1 MNPYYRW
8 PIKNNQILFCWCYC
22 KALLAWAY
30 LPTQSNV
37 TLVDLNT
44 SSKIYWTSHFIIA
57 TQHAKHHYN
66 PIVRLK
72 SDHGVFKSTWREE
85 FLNCIQR
92 ASNIPRVKRGGIF
105 FLVLKSERD
114 FTPTY
119 MHEE

>member
-1 MNPYYRW
+1 MGS
-8 PIKNNQILFCWCYC
+8 L
-22 KALLAWAY
+22 KALGER
-30 LPTQSNV
+30 
-37 TLVDLNT
+37 
-44 SSKIYWTSHFIIA
+44 K
-57 TQHAKHHYN
+57 
-66 PIVRLK
+66 
-72 SDHGVFKSTWREE
+72 